1 MSESAPE
8 PADPPARRGARLL
21 VTAELPSDVL
31 AWADALRRAHYPP
44 GRMRL
49 GAHVT
54 LFHALPPS
62 AEETVRRAL
71 GDLARSTPPE
81 ARISGVMDLDEGT
94 AFAVDSEAIVTIH
107 AELGERFYGFVQQ
120 KDNHRLRPHITIQN
134 KVTLDEARKLQRLLT
149 ASFTA
154 RAFRFRGFG
163 LYKWRDELWQ
173 LEHVYAFRGRR

>member
-1 MSESAPE
+1 MASAPE
-8 PADPPARRGARLL
+8 QAATPAARGARLL
-21 VTAELPSDVL
+21 VTAELPPDVL
-31 AWADALRRAHYPP
+31 GWADALRREHYPP

-71 GDLARSTPPE
+71 GDLARSPPPE

-94 AFAVDSEAIVTIH
+94 AFAIDSEPLVAIH
-107 AELGERFYGFVQQ
+107 AEMGERLYGFVQQ

-134 KVTLDEARKLQRLLT
+134 KVRLEDARKLQRQLR
-149 ASFTA
+149 ASLA
-154 RAFRFRGFG
+154 PRAFRFRGFG

-173 LEHVYAFRGRR
+173 QEHVYAFRGQR